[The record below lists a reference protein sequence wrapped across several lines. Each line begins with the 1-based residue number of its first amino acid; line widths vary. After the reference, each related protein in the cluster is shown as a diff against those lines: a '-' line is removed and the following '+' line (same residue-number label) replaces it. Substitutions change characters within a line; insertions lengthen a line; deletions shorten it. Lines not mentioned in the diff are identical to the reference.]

1 LSTDDDNKKAM
12 KIFVSDRGGAAVEF
26 ALILPVLILILFGIV
41 EFSLI
46 MYDKAVI
53 TNASR
58 EGARQGIIYRAIGG
72 VYSPLS
78 VAEIQTAVLNYLN
91 RSHLYCL
98 TNPPPVPNVE
108 ALPDTPSPRML
119 TVRVTYRYNFLIIH
133 NIPGVNM
140 VNHVDLASETVMR
153 MEPDGT

>member
-1 LSTDDDNKKAM
+1 MDDDRKQAM
-12 KIFVSDRGGAAVEF
+12 KIFVSARGGSAVEF

-58 EGARQGIIYRAIGG
+58 EGARQGIIYRAVGG
-72 VYSPLS
+72 VYSPLT
-78 VAEIQTAVLNYLN
+78 VTEIQTAVVNYLN

-98 TNPPPVPNVE
+98 RNPPPVPSVE
-108 ALPDTPSPRML
+108 PLPDTPSPRML
-119 TVRVTYRYNFLIIH
+119 TVRVTYQYNFLIIP

-140 VNHVDLASETVMR
+140 VNHVDLTSETVMR

>member
-1 LSTDDDNKKAM
+1 M
-12 KIFVSDRGGAAVEF
+12 KIFVSTKGGAAVEF

-58 EGARQGIIYRAIGG
+58 EGARQGIIYRAVGG
-72 VYSPLS
+72 VYTPLT
-78 VAEIQTAVLNYLN
+78 VAEIQTAVMNYLN
-91 RSHLYCL
+91 SSHLYSL
-98 TNPPPVPNVE
+98 RTPLPDPIVE
-108 ALPDTPSPRML
+108 PLPDTPSLRML
-119 TVRVTYRYNFLIIH
+119 TVRVTFQYNFLIIP
-133 NIPGVNM
+133 NIPGVNI
-140 VNHVDLASETVMR
+140 VDHVDLTSETVMR

>member
-1 LSTDDDNKKAM
+1 M
-12 KIFVSDRGGAAVEF
+12 KIFVSTKGGAAVEF

-58 EGARQGIIYRAIGG
+58 EGARQGIIYRADGG
-72 VYSPLS
+72 VYSPLT
-78 VAEIQTAVLNYLN
+78 VAEIQTAVMNYLN
-91 RSHLYCL
+91 SSHLYCL
-98 TNPPPVPNVE
+98 RTPLDPIVE
-108 ALPDTPSPRML
+108 PLPDTPSLRML
-119 TVRVTYRYNFLIIH
+119 TVRVTYRYNFLIIP

-140 VNHVDLASETVMR
+140 VDHVDLTSETVIR
-153 MEPDGT
+153 MESDGT